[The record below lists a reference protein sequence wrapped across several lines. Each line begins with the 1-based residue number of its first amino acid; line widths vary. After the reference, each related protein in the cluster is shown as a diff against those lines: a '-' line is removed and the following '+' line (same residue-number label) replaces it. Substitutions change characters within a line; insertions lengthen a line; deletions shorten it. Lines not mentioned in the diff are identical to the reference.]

1 MKANLISIVIP
12 VFNAEETIEPLVK
25 NIIDE
30 LSGEQPLEIILVND
44 YSDDNSEE
52 KCINIFQKNP
62 KFIKFYSLAKNVG
75 EHNAVMAGLNNTEG
89 DYVVIMDDDF
99 QNPVTEVAKLINYA
113 KGSDLDVVY
122 TFYSKKHHSFL
133 RNLGSKFNDFVA
145 TIMLRKPK
153 NLYLS
158 SFKILNKFITQEI
171 IKYDLPFSYLDG
183 LILRTTQNIGAI
195 QVEHHPRTHG
205 KSGYTFKKLVSL
217 WLNMFTNFSILP
229 LRIAIFTGF
238 IFAIIG
244 LVLGIQTVYEK
255 FVNPDL
261 PTGYA
266 AMITIFSIFSGIQLM
281 AIGMVGEYL
290 GRTFLSLNK
299 KPQFTIR
306 SELTNKKV

>member
-122 TFYSKKHHSFL
+122 TFYSK
-133 RNLGSKFNDFVA
+133 
-145 TIMLRKPK
+145 P
-153 NLYLS
+153 
-158 SFKILNKFITQEI
+158 
-171 IKYDLPFSYLDG
+171 
-183 LILRTTQNIGAI
+183 
-195 QVEHHPRTHG
+195 
-205 KSGYTFKKLVSL
+205 
-217 WLNMFTNFSILP
+217 
-229 LRIAIFTGF
+229 
-238 IFAIIG
+238 
-244 LVLGIQTVYEK
+244 
-255 FVNPDL
+255 
-261 PTGYA
+261 
-266 AMITIFSIFSGIQLM
+266 
-281 AIGMVGEYL
+281 
-290 GRTFLSLNK
+290 
-299 KPQFTIR
+299 
-306 SELTNKKV
+306 

>member
-1 MKANLISIVIP
+1 MKTSLISIVIP

-25 NIIDE
+25 NIINE
-30 LSGEQPLEIILVND
+30 LSGEYSLEIILVND

-52 KCINIFQKNP
+52 KCIKLFHKNP

-75 EHNAVMAGLNNTEG
+75 EHNAVMAGLNNMEG

-113 KGSDLDVVY
+113 KESDLDVVY
-122 TFYSKKHHSFL
+122 TFYSKKYHSFL

-145 TIMLRKPK
+145 TIMLKKPK

-158 SFKILNKFITQEI
+158 SFKILNKFISQEI

-195 QVEHHPRTHG
+195 QVEHRPRIHG

-244 LVLGIQTVYEK
+244 LVLGIQTVYAK
-255 FVNPDL
+255 FVYPDL
-261 PTGYA
+261 PAGYA
-266 AMITIFSIFSGIQLM
+266 SVITILSIFSGIQLM

-299 KPQFTIR
+299 EPQFTIR
-306 SELTNKKV
+306 RKLTNK

>member
-1 MKANLISIVIP
+1 MKTSLISIVIP

-30 LSGEQPLEIILVND
+30 LSGEYSLEIILVND
-44 YSDDNSEE
+44 HSDDNSEE
-52 KCINIFQKNP
+52 KCIKLFHKNP
-62 KFIKFYSLAKNVG
+62 EFIKFYSLAKNVG
-75 EHNAVMAGLNNTEG
+75 EHNAVMAGLNNIEG

-113 KGSDLDVVY
+113 KESKLDVVY

-153 NLYLS
+153 DLYLS
-158 SFKILNKFITQEI
+158 SFKILNKFITHEI

-195 QVEHHPRTHG
+195 QVEHRPRTHG

-217 WLNMFTNFSILP
+217 WLNMFTNFPYCP
-229 LRIAIFTGF
+229 LEFLF
-238 IFAIIG
+238 LQDLFLLL
-244 LVLGIQTVYEK
+244 LV
-255 FVNPDL
+255 
-261 PTGYA
+261 
-266 AMITIFSIFSGIQLM
+266 
-281 AIGMVGEYL
+281 
-290 GRTFLSLNK
+290 
-299 KPQFTIR
+299 
-306 SELTNKKV
+306 

>member
-1 MKANLISIVIP
+1 MKTSLISIVIP

-30 LSGEQPLEIILVND
+30 LSGEYSLEIILVND
-44 YSDDNSEE
+44 HSDDNSEE
-52 KCINIFQKNP
+52 KCIKLFHKNP

-75 EHNAVMAGLNNTEG
+75 EHNAVMAGLNNMEG

-113 KGSDLDVVY
+113 KESNLDVIY

-158 SFKILNKFITQEI
+158 SFKILNKFISHEI

-195 QVEHHPRTHG
+195 QVEHRPRTHG

-261 PTGYA
+261 PAGYA

>member
-1 MKANLISIVIP
+1 MKTSLISIVIP
-12 VFNAEETIEPLVK
+12 VFNAEKTIEPLVK

-30 LSGEQPLEIILVND
+30 LSGEYSLEIILVND
-44 YSDDNSEE
+44 HSDDNSEE
-52 KCINIFQKNP
+52 KCIKLFHKNP

-75 EHNAVMAGLNNTEG
+75 EHNAVMAGLNNMEG
-89 DYVVIMDDDF
+89 DYAVIMDDDF

-113 KGSDLDVVY
+113 KESNLDVIY

-133 RNLGSKFNDFVA
+133 RNLGSKFNNFVA
-145 TIMLRKPK
+145 TIMLRKPR

-158 SFKILNKFITQEI
+158 SFKILNKFISQEI

-195 QVEHHPRTHG
+195 QVEHRPRTHG

-229 LRIAIFTGF
+229 LRISIFTGF

-244 LVLGIQTVYEK
+244 LVLGIRTVYAS
-255 FVNPDL
+255 FVYPGF
-261 PTGYA
+261 PAGYA
-266 AMITIFSIFSGIQLM
+266 SIITILSIFSGIQLM

-299 KPQFTIR
+299 QPQFTIR
-306 SELTNKKV
+306 RELTNQ